1 MWGNEARTGGREQR
15 VLSQVSDP
23 REQLAL
29 NATGALWKP
38 AWNAFRSI
46 PVKGQGT

>member
-1 MWGNEARTGGREQR
+1 MRQGQEAGNKGCLVKSTT
-15 VLSQVSDP
+15 P
-23 REQLAL
+23 REQLEL

-38 AWNAFRSI
+38 AWNAFQSI